1 MSISRRSILTKIP
14 LALASANVLKATSVF
29 EKVES
34 IPHATH
40 FGPFIAKVQ
49 NGVIK
54 DIIPQK
60 SDYNPTMILKAMVDR
75 VYSDSRVKYP
85 CVRKSF
91 LENKKKPQRIAR
103 ERRVCACELGCGVGF
118 SG

>member
-14 LALASANVLKATSVF
+14 IALASTNVLKAVGVF

-49 NGVIK
+49 NGVVK

-60 SDYNPTMILKAMVDR
+60 SDYNPTMMLKAMVDR
-75 VYSDSRVKYP
+75 VFRWVKYP

-91 LENKKKPQRIAR
+91 LENKKTTKN
-103 ERRVCACELGCGVGF
+103 CAGEKSLCV
-118 SG
+118 

>member
-14 LALASANVLKATSVF
+14 IALASANCLKAASVF

-49 NGVIK
+49 NGVIQ
-54 DIIPQK
+54 DIIPK
-60 SDYNPTMILKAMVDR
+60 RAIITLP
-75 VYSDSRVKYP
+75 
-85 CVRKSF
+85 
-91 LENKKKPQRIAR
+91 
-103 ERRVCACELGCGVGF
+103 
-118 SG
+118 

>member
-14 LALASANVLKATSVF
+14 IALASTNVLKAVGVF

-54 DIIPQK
+54 ILSPKRAIITLP
-60 SDYNPTMILKAMVDR
+60 
-75 VYSDSRVKYP
+75 
-85 CVRKSF
+85 
-91 LENKKKPQRIAR
+91 
-103 ERRVCACELGCGVGF
+103 
-118 SG
+118 

>member
-1 MSISRRSILTKIP
+1 MSISCRSILTKIP
-14 LALASANVLKATSVF
+14 IALASANCLKVASVF

-49 NGVIK
+49 NGVVK
-54 DIIPQK
+54 DIVPQK
-60 SDYNPTMILKAMVDR
+60 SDYNPTMMLKAIVDR

-91 LENKKKPQRIAR
+91 LESKKKPQRIAR
-103 ERRVCACELGCGVGF
+103 ERRVCARELGCGVGF

>member
-14 LALASANVLKATSVF
+14 IVFASANVLKAVGVF

-54 DIIPQK
+54 KILSPKRAIITLP
-60 SDYNPTMILKAMVDR
+60 
-75 VYSDSRVKYP
+75 
-85 CVRKSF
+85 
-91 LENKKKPQRIAR
+91 
-103 ERRVCACELGCGVGF
+103 
-118 SG
+118 

>member
-14 LALASANVLKATSVF
+14 IALASANLLKATSVF

-49 NGVIK
+49 NGVIR
-54 DIIPQK
+54 DIVPKRAIITLP
-60 SDYNPTMILKAMVDR
+60 
-75 VYSDSRVKYP
+75 
-85 CVRKSF
+85 
-91 LENKKKPQRIAR
+91 
-103 ERRVCACELGCGVGF
+103 
-118 SG
+118 

>member
-14 LALASANVLKATSVF
+14 IALASTNVLKAVGVF

-49 NGVIK
+49 NGGLKILSPK
-54 DIIPQK
+54 RAIITLP
-60 SDYNPTMILKAMVDR
+60 
-75 VYSDSRVKYP
+75 
-85 CVRKSF
+85 
-91 LENKKKPQRIAR
+91 
-103 ERRVCACELGCGVGF
+103 
-118 SG
+118 

>member
-14 LALASANVLKATSVF
+14 IAFASTNVLKAVGVF

-40 FGPFIAKVQ
+40 FSPFIVKVQ

-54 DIIPQK
+54 DIIPK
-60 SDYNPTMILKAMVDR
+60 RAIITLP
-75 VYSDSRVKYP
+75 
-85 CVRKSF
+85 
-91 LENKKKPQRIAR
+91 
-103 ERRVCACELGCGVGF
+103 
-118 SG
+118 

>member
-1 MSISRRSILTKIP
+1 MSISRRSTLTKIP
-14 LALASANVLKATSVF
+14 IALASANFLKAVSVF

-60 SDYNPTMILKAMVDR
+60 SDYNPTIDVK
-75 VYSDSRVKYP
+75 SD
-85 CVRKSF
+85 
-91 LENKKKPQRIAR
+91 
-103 ERRVCACELGCGVGF
+103 G
-118 SG
+118 

>member
-1 MSISRRSILTKIP
+1 MSISRRSILKKIP
-14 LALASANVLKATSVF
+14 IALASVSSLKAINSF

-54 DIIPQK
+54 DIVP
-60 SDYNPTMILKAMVDR
+60 
-75 VYSDSRVKYP
+75 
-85 CVRKSF
+85 
-91 LENKKKPQRIAR
+91 
-103 ERRVCACELGCGVGF
+103 
-118 SG
+118 

>member
-14 LALASANVLKATSVF
+14 IALASANVLKAVGVF

-54 DIIPQK
+54 DIIPK
-60 SDYNPTMILKAMVDR
+60 RAIITLAMMLKAMVDR

-91 LENKKKPQRIAR
+91 LENKKTTKN
-103 ERRVCACELGCGVGF
+103 CAGEKSLCV
-118 SG
+118 

>member
-1 MSISRRSILTKIP
+1 MPISCRSILTKIP
-14 LALASANVLKATSVF
+14 IALASANVLKAVGVF

-54 DIIPQK
+54 DIVP
-60 SDYNPTMILKAMVDR
+60 
-75 VYSDSRVKYP
+75 
-85 CVRKSF
+85 
-91 LENKKKPQRIAR
+91 
-103 ERRVCACELGCGVGF
+103 
-118 SG
+118 

>member
-14 LALASANVLKATSVF
+14 IALVSAHCLKAVGVF

-49 NGVIK
+49 NGVVK
-54 DIIPQK
+54 DIIPK
-60 SDYNPTMILKAMVDR
+60 RAIIIL
-75 VYSDSRVKYP
+75 P
-85 CVRKSF
+85 
-91 LENKKKPQRIAR
+91 
-103 ERRVCACELGCGVGF
+103 
-118 SG
+118 